1 MEKRRTFDEDWS
13 AVDLE
18 EEGLALVAA
27 GQRLPH
33 QSHPLEAHP
42 LAHRRGRIARAV
54 GSSLPEVHLLGGAR
68 AVSGDRM
75 HCTASRHGWRPG
87 KLSFKWGR
95 CCSEPISGYKAQH
108 KRTLRDAGA

>member
-27 GQRLPH
+27 GQRLSH

-54 GSSLPEVHLLGGAR
+54 GSSLPEVHLLGGAT
-68 AVSGDRM
+68 AVSG
-75 HCTASRHGWRPG
+75 CTASRHGWRPG
-87 KLSFKWGR
+87 KQVGPLF
-95 CCSEPISGYKAQH
+95 Q
-108 KRTLRDAGA
+108 